1 MTNPEVVVIRGTKAN
16 APENLICGKLAEMG
30 HFCPVEVM
38 RKALAATRTIPEAAE
53 VVAYDHAAIFAEA
66 RERCIN
72 DATGTCL
79 LEHLTRVAY
88 EHATRTIPEAAKVV
102 ALREALEEH
111 LSEALFVLSDRL
123 ASSGILSAS
132 DAVHAAYEN
141 VVSAHAALIQH
152 STDTG
157 GDESDE
163 AYEIGKRDG
172 YEKAVQDID
181 LLTGGDGE
189 YRYVMGVQSDRHCP
203 DAETMKQRIAERFG
217 KAAEVV
223 VALREALTD
232 DECAICGKPKHR
244 HTTNSGVGMC
254 QIYPIFRSKRAMF
267 DALLNSGKDGA

>member
-88 EHATRTIPEAAKVV
+88 EHATRTIPEAA
-102 ALREALEEH
+102 
-111 LSEALFVLSDRL
+111 
-123 ASSGILSAS
+123 
-132 DAVHAAYEN
+132 
-141 VVSAHAALIQH
+141 
-152 STDTG
+152 
-157 GDESDE
+157 
-163 AYEIGKRDG
+163 
-172 YEKAVQDID
+172 
-181 LLTGGDGE
+181 
-189 YRYVMGVQSDRHCP
+189 
-203 DAETMKQRIAERFG
+203 
-217 KAAEVV
+217 EVV